1 MASKKKAATAALLGE
16 PVSVGGGAAA
26 PKKKKVKKEDG
37 VGGGGPSLEK
47 RLVSLLNS
55 NPKGLG
61 QDEVCEGLG
70 CSPSDLLNPINDLL
84 NKVCT
89 QHARTRR
96 TGGCIHACV
105 RLVCTV
111 RCCR

>member
-16 PVSVGGGAAA
+16 PVSVGGDAAA

-37 VGGGGPSLEK
+37 VGGGGGGPSLEK

-84 NKVCT
+84 NKVRT
-89 QHARTRR
+89 QRICARAH
-96 TGGCIHACV
+96 GWMYV
-105 RLVCTV
+105 RD
-111 RCCR
+111 